1 MTIKS
6 ILNQEPKYMFKMAV
20 IYTIIALIWFA
31 LFAILVNNTDI
42 REREVLPVFLPIY
55 ILFWLI
61 SGSYLILFFVNKFF
75 ARKLIYK
82 LDISSL
88 ENKKKL
94 KDLGVISVQDYTDE
108 VESFKKKYTDF
119 TN

>member
-1 MTIKS
+1 MTIKG
-6 ILNQEPKYMFKMAV
+6 ILNKEPKYMFKMAV
-20 IYTIIALIWFA
+20 IYAVIALIWFA
-31 LFAILVNNTDI
+31 IFGILVNNTDI
-42 REREVLPVFLPIY
+42 SESEVFPIFLPIY
-55 ILFWLI
+55 ILFWTI
-61 SGSYLILFFVNKFF
+61 SGSYLVLFFVNKFF

-88 ENKKKL
+88 DKKKKL
-94 KDLGVISVQDYTDE
+94 MDLGVISVQEYTDE